1 MRRGFFAVIAWLPFS
16 YFERGCIHS
25 AFGVIYTLFLS
36 LLAIWLWDKG
46 KCSVLWKQLGTLGLC
61 LLSIFGDWAMFDV
74 LYALTFFRYRD
85 NPKEKWIS
93 FSCITAIC
101 CVSMLGNEPIW
112 SGLFQ
117 LGIFLV
123 IPLIQYCYNGKS
135 GSKNPFHKWFF
146 YVFYPLHLL
155 VLGILRWVV
164 FA

>member
-1 MRRGFFAVIAWLPFS
+1 MISWLPFS
-16 YFERGCIHS
+16 YFERGCIRP

-36 LLAIWLWDKG
+36 LLAIWFWDKG

-93 FSCITAIC
+93 FSAITVIC
-101 CVSMLGNEPIW
+101 CVGMLGNEPIW

-135 GSKNPFHKWFF
+135 GSKKPFHKWFF

>member
-1 MRRGFFAVIAWLPFS
+1 MLMFS
-16 YFERGCIHS
+16 GI
-25 AFGVIYTLFLS
+25 TL
-36 LLAIWLWDKG
+36 
-46 KCSVLWKQLGTLGLC
+46 V
-61 LLSIFGDWAMFDV
+61 
-74 LYALTFFRYRD
+74 
-85 NPKEKWIS
+85 
-93 FSCITAIC
+93 C

-123 IPLIQYCYNGKS
+123 IPLIQYCYNGES
-135 GSKNPFHKWFF
+135 GSKKPFHKWFF